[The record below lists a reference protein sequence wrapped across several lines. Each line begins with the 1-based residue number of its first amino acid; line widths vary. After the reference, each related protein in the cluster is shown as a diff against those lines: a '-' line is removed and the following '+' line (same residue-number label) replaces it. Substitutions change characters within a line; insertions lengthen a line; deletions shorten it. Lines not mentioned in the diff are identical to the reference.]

1 MVWTRFLAAL
11 LVAGTLAGR
20 ADAADRL
27 FINTGVGAPYVQ
39 EDRQGFLDLL
49 VGEVFRRL
57 GHEAEIAFYASA
69 ERALMNADSGVDDGD
84 ALRVRGLE
92 AIYPNL
98 IRVPEK
104 VIDNDFVAYSLRQ
117 DVATTGWDA
126 LRPFQLGFI
135 IGWKIFE
142 ANLGQGFQTTS
153 VQNADQLF
161 TLLAADRA
169 DLVLYEEWQGRWIA
183 RRRGLPVKVLNPP
196 LLSTEMFMYLNR
208 KHAALV
214 EPAAAALRA
223 MKADGTYDAIARR
236 TLVPLLAENGAG
248 SGGTA
253 P

>member
-1 MVWTRFLAAL
+1 MMLTRFLAAL
-11 LVAGTLAGR
+11 LITGMLACR

-27 FINTGVGAPYVQ
+27 FIGTGVGAPYVQ

-49 VGEVFRRL
+49 VAEVFRRL
-57 GHEAEIAFYASA
+57 GREAEIAFYPSA
-69 ERALMNADSGVDDGD
+69 ERALMNADSGADDGD

-104 VIDNDFVAYSLRQ
+104 MIDNNFVAYSLRH
-117 DVATTGWDA
+117 DVATTGWAA
-126 LRPFQLGFI
+126 LKPFHVSFI

-142 ANLGQGFQTTS
+142 ANLREGFQTTS

-183 RRRGLPVKVLNPP
+183 RQRGLAVKVLGPP

-214 EPAAAALRA
+214 EPLAEALRA
-223 MKADGTYDAIARR
+223 MKADGSYHAIAER
-236 TLVPLLAENGAG
+236 TLLPLVAGNGA
-248 SGGTA
+248 A

>member
-1 MVWTRFLAAL
+1 MMWTRFLATL
-11 LVAGTLAGR
+11 LVTGMFAAH

-27 FINTGVGAPYVQ
+27 FIGTGVGAPYVQ

-49 VGEVFRRL
+49 VAEAFRRL
-57 GHEAEIAFYASA
+57 GHEAEIAFYPSA
-69 ERALMNADSGVDDGD
+69 ERALMNADSGADDGD

-104 VIDNDFVAYSLRQ
+104 VIDNNFVAYSLRY
-117 DVATTGWDA
+117 DVATTGWEA
-126 LRPFQLGFI
+126 LKPFHVSFI

-142 ANLGQGFQTTS
+142 ANLRAGFQTTS

-183 RRRGLPVKVLNPP
+183 RQRGLPVKVLDPP

-214 EPAAAALRA
+214 EPVAEALRA
-223 MKADGTYDAIARR
+223 MKADGSYHAIAER
-236 TLVPLLAENGAG
+236 TLLPLTLGNGGGNGAG
-248 SGGTA
+248 